1 LFVNTNHGP
10 SISRNRS
17 RSQPPTQEGTIRPL
31 FLTAIVCLGWPLAAA
46 AADGS
51 CLAALGAAALT
62 RGPLKTQG
70 TEPAAVV
77 FPLAPGKVWLI
88 EVEEEGN
95 DALVEVL
102 DATGAVLARAD
113 HPERR
118 TGTRRAVLT
127 TPGLAPLTVRIT
139 GKEHAGVAGTA
150 TIRAFDLAAL
160 ETRPECLAVLRSL
173 AQADSD
179 YASGQEISRG
189 RAASPAY
196 SARDAYLRAAQ
207 AYSSAERALVAAA
220 DRPLRGQTQLARAAV
235 EYYELQDWAKTAEWA
250 QAAAATLGHDD
261 PYRRARAQALLAAAW
276 LEIGESAPHGRVLP
290 EYGVDSTD
298 LLTRARRLLR
308 SLSGYH
314 LERGERYDAGLQLTN
329 IGLTYLY
336 QSRFPECIAASSRS
350 SELFGSI
357 HEARKQ
363 AQAWQ
368 NEALCLWG
376 LGRLPEALRLLERA
390 RADISPE
397 PYPRNF
403 ISVTTNTALV
413 NYALGHFDESL
424 RLYDL
429 ALPYARKIQSPR
441 DEAFCLYGLGVNY
454 YALGARARA
463 REFLERALA
472 IRTVALDGRGRMA
485 TLRALATIDADEG
498 RLDEALA
505 YDREALTLAVG
516 PSSIGR
522 IRIQLAVHTAA
533 AGHPEE
539 AIGEL
544 TEVIGTG
551 AAAGVEPVVQAE
563 ALLQRGVLYRQTDR
577 PREAFADLGRARP
590 RLHRLGSITEE
601 FAADLELSRTLRLR
615 GQTNAALAAVDR
627 TLGLA
632 AAVRA
637 QTANPELRAQLQT
650 PLRAAY
656 DLRIELL
663 RARFEDAMA
672 AGHTQ
677 DANTLAA
684 AAFATADASRAH
696 SLADVAA
703 QEYPPA
709 IRQALASELR
719 RREALYGELAGRRF
733 RLASLLDSSGAR
745 DPTARHLI
753 ADVAELERQLDAI
766 NTAIAARAAPH
777 SGSRPMHGGN
787 LPRLPVDTALISYWL
802 GSESAYVWVSVP
814 PQLDWQRLPAPAA
827 IAEQAL
833 AFHRSLTRLVDVPPE
848 RRLAGARALSELI
861 LRPIEA
867 SLGKVHTWIVVP
879 DGALDYVPFAAL
891 RVLDAPADAPVI
903 ARHDLAFTPAAWML
917 EGRPPRVRARDA
929 PQLLLVADPV
939 YQADDPRLTAVR
951 RVTPVAPPA
960 TREATDAARE
970 LQRLPFTAEE
980 AAGIVAQFPRKDVDE
995 LIGVDATR
1003 ARLLSLDWSRYRF
1016 IHIATHGRLDAQV
1029 PQLSALV
1036 LGSYDAGGNTVDGAV
1051 RVADLSLRTIA
1062 ADVAVFSAC
1071 ETALGKEVPSEG
1083 LVGITSTVL
1092 ARGARAVV
1100 ASLWPVSDEMGAR
1113 LMTDFYRHLLH
1124 DSMSPAAALGASMRS
1139 VVAHDASADPALW
1152 AAYQVSVV
1160 ALGPGQPTGST
1171 GPVTATSTRP

>member
-1 LFVNTNHGP
+1 MG
-10 SISRNRS
+10 I
-17 RSQPPTQEGTIRPL
+17 
-31 FLTAIVCLGWPLAAA
+31 
-46 AADGS
+46 
-51 CLAALGAAALT
+51 
-62 RGPLKTQG
+62 
-70 TEPAAVV
+70 EPAEAVLAVV
-77 FPLAPGKVWLI
+77 PGHSYLVQVD
-88 EVEEEGN
+88 EQGN

-102 DATGAVLARAD
+102 DPKNQLIARAD

-118 TGTRRAVLT
+118 SGTRRAVLT
-127 TPGLAPLTVRIT
+127 PPDSAPLTVRIT
-139 GKEHAGVAGTA
+139 GKEHGGATGTA
-150 TIRAFDLAAL
+150 TVRAFDLAVL
-160 ETRPECLAVLRSL
+160 ETRPECLAILRSL

-189 RAASPAY
+189 RVAAPTY
-196 SARDAYLRAAQ
+196 SARDVYLRAAE
-207 AYSSAERALVAAA
+207 AYSSAERALVASA
-220 DRPLRGQTQLARAAV
+220 DRPLRGQTQLALAAI

-250 QAAAATLGHDD
+250 QAATGTIGHDD
-261 PYRRARAQALLAAAW
+261 SYRQARAEALLAAAW
-276 LEIGESAPHGRVLP
+276 LEIGESAPKGRVLTA
-290 EYGVDSTD
+290 YGVDGTD
-298 LLTRARRLLR
+298 LLSRARRLLR
-308 SLSGYH
+308 SVSGYH
-314 LERGERYDAGLQLTN
+314 LERGERYDAALQLTN

-357 HEARKQ
+357 HEARKRG
-363 AQAWQ
+363 QAWQ

-376 LGRLPEALRLLERA
+376 LGRLPEALRLFERA

-403 ISVTTNTALV
+403 ISVTTNTALM

-429 ALPYARKIQSPR
+429 ALPYARRIQSPR

-454 YALGARARA
+454 YALGARDRA
-463 REFLERALA
+463 REFLEHALA
-472 IRTVALDGRGRMA
+472 IRTVAVDGRGRMT
-485 TLRALATIDADEG
+485 TLRALANIDADEG

-533 AGHPEE
+533 AGRSEE
-539 AIGEL
+539 AIGQL

-551 AAAGVEPVVQAE
+551 SAAGVEPVVQAE

-577 PREAFADLGRARP
+577 PREALADLERTRP
-590 RLHRLGSITEE
+590 RLHRLGSVSEE
-601 FAADLELSRTLRLR
+601 FEADLELAKALRLR
-615 GQTNAALAAVDR
+615 GQTNAALAAVNR
-627 TLGLA
+627 ALGLSDA
-632 AAVRA
+632 LRA

-656 DLRIELL
+656 DLKIELL
-663 RARFEDAMA
+663 RARFEDAVA
-672 AGHTQ
+672 AGRTQ
-677 DANTLAA
+677 EANTLAA

-709 IRQALASELR
+709 IRQALASEFR
-719 RREALYGELAGRRF
+719 HREALYGELAGRRF

-745 DPTARHLI
+745 DPTARHLM
-753 ADVAELERQLDAI
+753 AEVAELERQLDAI
-766 NTAIAARAAPH
+766 NTAIAARAAPQ
-777 SGSRPMHGGN
+777 SGSMPMPGRT
-787 LPRLPVDTALISYWL
+787 LPRLPADTVLISYWL
-802 GSESAYVWVSVP
+802 GSESAYAWVSVP
-814 PQLDWQRLPAPAA
+814 PKLDWQRLPAPTA
-827 IAEQAL
+827 ITEQAL
-833 AFHRSLTRLVDVPPE
+833 AFHRSLTRLIDIPPE
-848 RRLAGARALSELI
+848 RRLASGRALSDLI
-861 LRPIEA
+861 VRPLEA
-867 SLGKVHTWIVVP
+867 SLGQVRTWIVVP

-891 RVLDAPADAPVI
+891 RVSDAPADLPVI
-903 ARHDLAFTPAAWML
+903 ARHDIALTPAAWML
-917 EGRPPRVRARDA
+917 EARPLRVRAKDA
-929 PQLLLVADPV
+929 PELLLVADPV
-939 YQADDPRLTAVR
+939 YQANDPRLTAVR
-951 RVTPVAPPA
+951 RVPAVTQSA
-960 TREATDAARE
+960 TREGADAAQE
-970 LQRLPFTAEE
+970 LQRLPFTAAE
-980 AAGIVAQFPRKDVDE
+980 AAAIVAQFPKADVDE

-1016 IHIATHGRLDAQV
+1016 IHIATHGLVDAQV
-1029 PQLSALV
+1029 PQLSALL
-1036 LGSYDAGGNTVDGAV
+1036 LGSYDASGNPIDGAV
-1051 RVADLSLRTIA
+1051 RVADLSLRTMT

-1071 ETALGKEVPSEG
+1071 ETALGKQVPSEG

-1092 ARGARAVV
+1092 ARGAHAVV
-1100 ASLWPVSDEMGAR
+1100 ASLWPVADEMGAR

-1160 ALGPGQPTGST
+1160 ALGPGQPTGNT
-1171 GPVTATSTRP
+1171 GPVTATTTRP

>member
-1 LFVNTNHGP
+1 LFVNTNHDP
-10 SISRNRS
+10 SISRNRGRPQPAPPG
-17 RSQPPTQEGTIRPL
+17 RSAGWC
-31 FLTAIVCLGWPLAAA
+31 FLTAIACIGWSLSAAA
-46 AADGS
+46 GDTS
-51 CLAALGAAALT
+51 CVQALGVAALN
-62 RGPLKTQG
+62 RGPVKTTG
-70 TEPAAVV
+70 IEPVALELA
-77 FPLAPGKVWLI
+77 LAPGPAWLI
-88 EVEEEGN
+88 EVEEQGN
-95 DALVEVL
+95 DALVEIL
-102 DATGAVLARAD
+102 DSKGGILARAD

-127 TPGLAPLTVRIT
+127 PPDPAPLTVRIT
-139 GKEHAGVAGTA
+139 GREHAGAAGTA
-150 TIRAFDLAAL
+150 TVRAFDLAAL
-160 ETRPECLAVLRSL
+160 KARPDCLAILRSL
-173 AQADSD
+173 AQGDSD
-179 YASGQEISRG
+179 YASGQEITRG
-189 RAASPAY
+189 RAASPTY
-196 SARDAYLRAAQ
+196 SVRDAYLRVAD
-207 AYSSAERALVAAA
+207 AYASAERSLAALV
-220 DRPLRGQTQLARAAV
+220 DRPLRGRTQLALAAV
-235 EYYELQDWAKTAEWA
+235 EYYGLQDWAKTAEWA
-250 QAAAATLGHDD
+250 RAAAGTLGHDD
-261 PYRRARAQALLAAAW
+261 PYRRARAEALLAAAW
-276 LEIGESAPHGRVLP
+276 LEIGSSARAGRVLP

-336 QSRFPECIAASSRS
+336 QSRFSECIAASSRS
-350 SELFGSI
+350 GELFGSI
-357 HEARKQ
+357 HEARKR

-376 LGRLPEALRLLERA
+376 LGRLPEALHLLERA
-390 RADISPE
+390 RPDIPPE

-429 ALPYARKIQSPR
+429 ALPYARGIQSPR

-454 YALGARARA
+454 YALGARDRA

-498 RLDEALA
+498 RLDAALA
-505 YDREALTLAVG
+505 YDREALALAVG

-539 AIGEL
+539 AIGQL

-551 AAAGVEPVVQAE
+551 SGAGVEPVVQAE

-577 PREAFADLGRARP
+577 PREALSDLERARP
-590 RLHRLGSITEE
+590 HLHHLSITEE

-627 TLGLA
+627 ALGFA
-632 AAVRA
+632 DAVRA

-663 RARFEDAMA
+663 RARFEDAVA
-672 AGHTQ
+672 AGRTQ
-677 DANTLAA
+677 EANGLAA
-684 AAFATADASRAH
+684 AAFTAADASRAR

-709 IRQALASELR
+709 IRQALASEFR

-733 RLASLLDSSGAR
+733 RLASLLDSAGAR
-745 DPTARHLI
+745 DPTARHLM

-766 NTAIAARAAPH
+766 NTAIAARAAPQ
-777 SGSRPMHGGN
+777 SGSRPMHGGS
-787 LPRLPVDTALISYWL
+787 LPRLPAGTALVSYWL
-802 GSESAYVWVSVP
+802 GSESAYAWVVLP
-814 PQLDWQRLPAPAA
+814 AKMDWQRLPAPAA
-827 IAEQAL
+827 INEQAL
-833 AFHRSLTRLVDVPPE
+833 AFHQSLRRLVDIPPE
-848 RRLAGARALSELI
+848 RRLAGARALYELI
-861 LRPIEA
+861 VRPLEA
-867 SLGKVHTWIVVP
+867 SLSRVRTWVIVP

-891 RVLDAPADAPVI
+891 RGTNAANDSPVV
-903 ARHDLAFTPAAWML
+903 AHHDVALTPAAWML
-917 EGRPPRVRARDA
+917 EANAPRARAKNA
-929 PQLLLVADPV
+929 PELLMVADPV
-939 YQADDPRLTAVR
+939 YQADDPRLAAVR
-951 RVTPVAPPA
+951 RVALAEQRAASDA
-960 TREATDAARE
+960 TEASRPE
-970 LQRLPFTAEE
+970 LQRLPYTAEE
-980 AAGIVAQFPRKDVDE
+980 AAGIVALFPKTDVAE
-995 LIGVDATR
+995 LIGVNATR
-1003 ARLLSLDWSRYRF
+1003 DRLLSLDWSRYRF
-1016 IHIATHGRLDAQV
+1016 IHIATHGLVDAQV
-1029 PQLSALV
+1029 PQLSALM
-1036 LGSYDAGGNTVDGAV
+1036 LGSYDASGNAVAGAV
-1051 RVADLSLRTIA
+1051 RVADLSLRTMTA
-1062 ADVAVFSAC
+1062 EVAVFSAC

-1083 LVGITSTVL
+1083 LLGISSTVL

-1113 LMTDFYRHLLH
+1113 LMTDFYQHLLH

-1139 VVAHDASADPALW
+1139 IVSHDPSADPALW

-1160 ALGPGQPTGST
+1160 ALGPGQPTGNT
-1171 GPVTATSTRP
+1171 GPVIATTTRP